1 MACMLC
7 ARSDGAAQLTG
18 HDFLKSARCCPPEDD
33 RTVDARN
40 YELRRRVPA
49 ARRNGGRSLPCK
61 IKNSTSQDCGSI
73 SSLPRSTAAC
83 MTSRADLSFRK
94 QRKCE
99 MSKQAM
105 RDETERLVKE
115 ALERKTLTV
124 KQGKTRIDS
133 KCRKCGAL
141 NRVSA
146 AQGQVRVP
154 YTCKECCEEQRT
166 F

>member
-1 MACMLC
+1 M
-7 ARSDGAAQLTG
+7 
-18 HDFLKSARCCPPEDD
+18 KSPQ
-33 RTVDARN
+33 
-40 YELRRRVPA
+40 
-49 ARRNGGRSLPCK
+49 K
-61 IKNSTSQDCGSI
+61 
-73 SSLPRSTAAC
+73 PRK
-83 MTSRADLSFRK
+83 R
-94 QRKCE
+94 E

-115 ALERKTLTV
+115 ALERKNLTV

-154 YTCKECCEEQRT
+154 YCVRNAARNKGHSDNGQRALT
-166 F
+166 TVNARIEW

>member
-1 MACMLC
+1 MRRKLETIKL
-7 ARSDGAAQLTG
+7 AAWPLPM
-18 HDFLKSARCCPPEDD
+18 KSPQKA
-33 RTVDARN
+33 
-40 YELRRRVPA
+40 
-49 ARRNGGRSLPCK
+49 
-61 IKNSTSQDCGSI
+61 
-73 SSLPRSTAAC
+73 
-83 MTSRADLSFRK
+83 
-94 QRKCE
+94 RKCE

-105 RDETERLVKE
+105 REETERLVKE

-154 YTCKECCEEQRT
+154 YMCKECGEKQRT

>member
-1 MACMLC
+1 MQK
-7 ARSDGAAQLTG
+7 AR
-18 HDFLKSARCCPPEDD
+18 KR
-33 RTVDARN
+33 
-40 YELRRRVPA
+40 
-49 ARRNGGRSLPCK
+49 
-61 IKNSTSQDCGSI
+61 
-73 SSLPRSTAAC
+73 
-83 MTSRADLSFRK
+83 
-94 QRKCE
+94 E

-105 RDETERLVKE
+105 RDENERLVKE

-133 KCRKCGAL
+133 TCGKCGAL

-154 YTCKECCEEQRT
+154 YTCKECGEEQRT

>member
-1 MACMLC
+1 
-7 ARSDGAAQLTG
+7 
-18 HDFLKSARCCPPEDD
+18 
-33 RTVDARN
+33 
-40 YELRRRVPA
+40 
-49 ARRNGGRSLPCK
+49 
-61 IKNSTSQDCGSI
+61 
-73 SSLPRSTAAC
+73 
-83 MTSRADLSFRK
+83 
-94 QRKCE
+94 

-105 RDETERLVKE
+105 RDEAERLVRE

-124 KQGKTRIDS
+124 TQGETRIES

-154 YTCKECCEEQRT
+154 YTCKECGEEQRT